1 MPSVTRIEFESLIA
15 RAVRALP
22 DDFRSRM
29 ESLVIQAADAPTGAQ
44 LREAGITDPE
54 DTLYGWFEGTPLP
67 ERSLH
72 DVPVAVDRILVFQ
85 RPLEEDFGDDEE
97 ALVDEIRITLLHE
110 IGHYFGMSED
120 ELDRLGYG

>member
-1 MPSVTRIEFESLIA
+1 MTRIEFESLIA

-29 ESLVIQAADAPTGAQ
+29 ESLVIQAADAPTSAQ

-85 RPLEEDFGDDEE
+85 RPLEASCETRTELAE
-97 ALVDEIRITLLHE
+97 QIRITLFHE
-110 IGHYFGMSED
+110 LGHCLGFD
-120 ELDRLGYG
+120 EGGLDRIGLG